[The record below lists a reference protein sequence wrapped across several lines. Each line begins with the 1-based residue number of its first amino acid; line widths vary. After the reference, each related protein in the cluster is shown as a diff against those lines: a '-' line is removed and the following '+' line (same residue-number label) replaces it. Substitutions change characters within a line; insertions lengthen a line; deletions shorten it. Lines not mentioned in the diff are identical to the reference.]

1 MIPTWP
7 SDPPPSVV
15 EMVAALVLSSSF
27 KVLIV
32 SYVGVH
38 TIFVSVGMGKAS
50 ISLSI
55 VLIVAVVG
63 CACGSSCGC

>member
-7 SDPPPSVV
+7 SNPPPSVV

-32 SYVGVH
+32 SYVGVP

-50 ISLSI
+50 IILSI

-63 CACGSSCGC
+63 CAYGSSCGC